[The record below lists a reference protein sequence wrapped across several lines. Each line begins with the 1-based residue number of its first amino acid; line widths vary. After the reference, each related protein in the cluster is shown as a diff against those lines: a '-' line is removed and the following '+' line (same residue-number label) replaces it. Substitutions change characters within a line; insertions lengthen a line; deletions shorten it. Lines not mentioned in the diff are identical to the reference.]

1 MDQQPRYDIAILLP
15 TRGRSE
21 MLERSI
27 RSLIELADDPGKVQ
41 LMFGFDND
49 DDVGTKAFMTEL
61 RPWLDEKQV
70 QYRALTFQ
78 PLGYIRL
85 NEYVNEL
92 ARKSDAR
99 WLVFWNDD
107 AVMETQGWDTEIMKW
122 DGKFRLLA
130 FHTHRD
136 HPYSIFPIVPRAWL
150 DLLGYLSPHQI
161 SDAWLSQQAYMLDI
175 WQRIPVDVLHDRH
188 DLTGNNDDETFRN
201 RPMLEGNPRDP
212 RDFHSLAQMDK
223 RHRDAYV
230 IRDYLES
237 ELGYDM
243 TFFDRIFTGEQDPW
257 ERLAAND
264 VNRQMV
270 QFKNPHTHFAA
281 QAQLQAQ
288 GRKADHESNA

>member
-1 MDQQPRYDIAILLP
+1 MDTKQPRYDIAILLP

-27 RSLIELADDPGKVQ
+27 RSLIELADDPAKVQ
-41 LMFGFDND
+41 LMFGFDSD
-49 DDVGTKAFMTEL
+49 DEVGTQAFLTEL

-70 QYRALTFQ
+70 QYRALTFT

-136 HPYSIFPIVPRAWL
+136 HPYSIFPIVPRKWL

-175 WQRIPVDVLHDRH
+175 WQRIEVDVLHDRH

-212 RDFHSLAQMDK
+212 RDFHSVVQMDK

-257 ERLAAND
+257 EKLAAND

-270 QFKNPHTHFAA
+270 QFKNPHTHFLEKAGLA
-281 QAQLQAQ
+281 QPKE
-288 GRKADHESNA
+288 KANESNT